1 MEKKKHQRQSISLET
16 KIAILDRLGKGE
28 GSTAI
33 GKHFNLGESTVR
45 AIKKNEAAIRKSV
58 ISGTKL
64 STKFASYTRDV
75 LLESTERAIAIWIE
89 EQVQR
94 RIPVSG
100 YLIQEKALQFYK
112 SMKQGECATAD
123 ERAAK
128 IFPEELA
135 KFIEDGDYSA
145 DQVFNADETGHY
157 WKKLPNRTY
166 IAKDEKTA
174 SGHKASKDRVTL
186 LLCSNASGDR
196 MLKPL
201 LINKS
206 LRPRAL
212 KGKDLKQLPVHWMAN
227 PKAWM
232 TTAIFTEWF
241 NNCFVPEVEAYMK
254 EKSLDFKVLLIVD
267 NARSHPQLEHP
278 NVQLTTYKFILN
290 KLENESLTVKDVW
303 KQFSIFDCLIHVA
316 SASAQIRPRTLNA
329 CWKNIWPACVT
340 DNTTTQTSTLSDEI
354 INLAHEIGGDGFNT
368 FSLDDIDEL
377 LVDDALSDND
387 IIDLTLDLTVD
398 SVVGLEGDNDE
409 EEKSTPLTGKLIQ
422 KDLQLCS
429 KLVNH
434 FLINDPNSE
443 RTSKLQLD
451 VEHSHVRFLGN
462 LVLNLWDCG
471 GQEAFMESFFA
482 SQRDNIFRNVEVLI
496 YVFDVESRELEKD
509 MHYYQSCLEAIL
521 QSSPEA
527 KIFCLIHKMDLVQED
542 QRDLIF
548 RERERDLERLSR
560 PLECICFRTSIWDET
575 LYEAW
580 SSIVYKLIP
589 NVQQLQT
596 NLKQFADIIEADEV
610 LLFERATFLVIARA
624 ERKEHGDVHRF
635 EKVSNIIKQFKL
647 SCSKIAAQF
656 QSMQLSNGNF
666 SAYIDVFTPNTYVM
680 VVISDPNITPAITL
694 LNIKNARKH
703 FEKLEGVRQPQQLL
717 PSQ

>member
-64 STKFASYTRDV
+64 STKFASYIRDV
-75 LLESTERAIAIWIE
+75 LLERTERAIVIWIE

-112 SMKQGECATAD
+112 SMKQSEPSTSTSQAGKEFSASKGWLTRFLKRNALHNIKITGESTTAD
-123 ERAAK
+123 EGAAK

-135 KFIEDGDYSA
+135 KIIEDGDYSA
-145 DQVFNADETGHY
+145 DQVFNADETGLY
-157 WKKLPNRTY
+157 WKKMPNRTY
-166 IAKDEKTA
+166 IAKEEKTA

-212 KGKDLKQLPVHWMAN
+212 KGKDLKQLPVNWMAN
-227 PKAWM
+227 PKSWM

-267 NARSHPQLEHP
+267 NVASHPQLEHP
-278 NVQLTTYKFILN
+278 NVQLVFLPPNTTSLIQPLDQGIIATFKKYYIKTTYKFILN

-316 SASAQIRPRTLNA
+316 SASAQIRHRTLNA
-329 CWKNIWPACVT
+329 CWKKIWPACGT

-368 FSLDDIDEL
+368 FSHDDIEEL

-398 SVVGLEGDNDE
+398 GVVGLEDDNDE

-422 KDLQLCS
+422 EGLQLCS
-429 KLVNH
+429 KLENH
-434 FLINDPNSE
+434 F
-443 RTSKLQLD
+443 
-451 VEHSHVRFLGN
+451 F
-462 LVLNLWDCG
+462 
-471 GQEAFMESFFA
+471 
-482 SQRDNIFRNVEVLI
+482 
-496 YVFDVESRELEKD
+496 Y
-509 MHYYQSCLEAIL
+509 
-521 QSSPEA
+521 
-527 KIFCLIHKMDLVQED
+527 
-542 QRDLIF
+542 
-548 RERERDLERLSR
+548 
-560 PLECICFRTSIWDET
+560 
-575 LYEAW
+575 
-580 SSIVYKLIP
+580 
-589 NVQQLQT
+589 
-596 NLKQFADIIEADEV
+596 
-610 LLFERATFLVIARA
+610 
-624 ERKEHGDVHRF
+624 
-635 EKVSNIIKQFKL
+635 
-647 SCSKIAAQF
+647 
-656 QSMQLSNGNF
+656 
-666 SAYIDVFTPNTYVM
+666 
-680 VVISDPNITPAITL
+680 
-694 LNIKNARKH
+694 
-703 FEKLEGVRQPQQLL
+703 
-717 PSQ
+717 